1 MISHPMIEAA
11 HGLGPAIAACADS
24 IDAGGR
30 LPDAL
35 AQQLTD
41 ARMFQ
46 MYLPAAVGGADV
58 DPLVAYSVC
67 EALARRD
74 GSVGWCAQVSAA
86 VTVFL
91 AWLDPAAV
99 AAMAGLTSGLIHV
112 AGSARA
118 LGTAEPVEGGYL
130 VSGHWNYA
138 SGVRHANWF
147 MATSLIER
155 RDREPAPRAMFI
167 PVAEGRIVD
176 NWQVVGMRGTGSDD
190 FVLDRVF
197 VPQERVAARHW
208 IEQVRARPGDRSI
221 SDPRLGM
228 VGAWAPTAGVGV
240 GLAQGALDALLE
252 LGDVA
257 STGSP
262 ELLRTRPAVQEA
274 VADAEAIT
282 GAARAFVIETFAE
295 VWDAL
300 PDGGPRL
307 DRAVARAQL
316 AITHSLNEA
325 VRVAD
330 LAFRAGGTN
339 AISTRNR
346 LERYLRDAHT
356 TVQHAA
362 GQRIHMR
369 AAGQTLLDLNRTT

>member
-1 MISHPMIEAA
+1 MIDAA
-11 HGLGPAIAACADS
+11 HGLGPDIAACADS
-24 IDAGGR
+24 IDANGR
-30 LPDAL
+30 LPEAL
-35 AQQLTD
+35 ARQMTD
-41 ARMFQ
+41 ARIFQ

-86 VTVFL
+86 VTIFL

-99 AAMAGLTSGLIHV
+99 ATMADLTDGPIHV

-118 LGTAEPVEGGYL
+118 LGTAESVEGGYL
-130 VSGHWNYA
+130 ASGQWNYA
-138 SGVRHANWF
+138 SGIRHANWF
-147 MATSLIER
+147 MATCLIER
-155 RDREPAPRAMFI
+155 NGRPPAPRTMFI
-167 PVAEGRIVD
+167 PVADGHIVD

-208 IEQVRARPGDRSI
+208 IEHARARSSERSI

-228 VGAWAPTAGVGV
+228 VGAWVPTAGVGV
-240 GLAQGALDALLE
+240 GLAQGALDALLD

-257 STGSP
+257 SAGSP
-262 ELLRTRPAVQEA
+262 EPLRTRPAVQEA

-282 GAARAFVIETFAE
+282 GAARAFAIETFAE

-300 PDGGPRL
+300 ADGGPRL

-356 TVQHAA
+356 AVQHAA

-369 AAGQTLLDLNRTT
+369 TAGQALLELS